1 MLNFIFNLQL
11 YFFISIFNKFL
22 QNSSIINYFL
32 NLINFNKFLFMN
44 QKKIKE
50 NKLNHTII
58 IYNLILT
65 FLWIIFD
72 AALISEISNNGI

>member
-1 MLNFIFNLQL
+1 
-11 YFFISIFNKFL
+11 
-22 QNSSIINYFL
+22 
-32 NLINFNKFLFMN
+32 MN

-72 AALISEISNNGI
+72 AALISEISKNGI